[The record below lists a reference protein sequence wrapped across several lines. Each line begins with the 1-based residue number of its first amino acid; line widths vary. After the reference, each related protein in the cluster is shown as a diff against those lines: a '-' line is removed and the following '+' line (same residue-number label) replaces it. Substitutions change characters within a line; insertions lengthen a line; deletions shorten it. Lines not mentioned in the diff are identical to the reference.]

1 MDSFS
6 FFYKHNCRYVPPRW
20 WHCVMN
26 LEFTVA
32 VTHSFGSAGNDEAMH
47 VLYQEF
53 AEYDEMS
60 ARGWWI
66 EMNEKKKWERMTRTQ

>member
-1 MDSFS
+1 
-6 FFYKHNCRYVPPRW
+6 
-20 WHCVMN
+20 MN